1 VCFLNI
7 VALSLYKNEPSS
19 SVVFP
24 QILVR
29 DKLFTTSW
37 SLEPHHEL
45 LKHNQPDSRT
55 LESRN
60 TTNHNYADHQLS
72 PMPPPLLLGISGP
85 SSSGKTTLSR
95 LLRDIFPPS
104 KLFILHLDD
113 FYLTDTEIPIR
124 NGIQDWDC
132 LASINLP
139 QLRQALQ
146 HIKQHG
152 TSPSWLESKEDQNSV
167 GEHGVSQSVLED
179 LRGKVRGWFDG
190 NEKWDGKRMCVVDGF
205 LLFSD
210 EMEDIRK
217 LFDVRLFLRTSYE
230 TAKRRREA
238 RSGYVTLEGFWEDPP
253 GYVDRVVWPNYVQDH
268 KFLFEGGDVE
278 GELDESVCRRIDI
291 HGMPREA
298 EESMEKCLKWAVEVL
313 RGAILDS

>member
-1 VCFLNI
+1 M
-7 VALSLYKNEPSS
+7 
-19 SVVFP
+19 
-24 QILVR
+24 
-29 DKLFTTSW
+29 
-37 SLEPHHEL
+37 H
-45 LKHNQPDSRT
+45 
-55 LESRN
+55 
-60 TTNHNYADHQLS
+60 
-72 PMPPPLLLGISGP
+72 PPLLLGISGP

-104 KLFILHLDD
+104 KLFLLHLDD

-132 LASINLP
+132 LASINFA
-139 QLRQALQ
+139 QLQQALR
-146 HIKQHG
+146 HIKEHG
-152 TSPSWLESKEDQNSV
+152 TSPEWLESKEDQNSV
-167 GEHGVSQSVLED
+167 GEHGVPPSVLED

-190 NEKWDGKRMCVVDGF
+190 NGEWEGRRICVVDGF

-210 EMEDIRK
+210 DVKDIRS

-253 GYVDRVVWPNYVQDH
+253 GYVDKVVWPNYVQDH
-268 KFLFEGGDVE
+268 KFLFEDGDVE
-278 GELDESVCRRIDI
+278 GELDETLCARIDI

-298 EESMEKCLKWAVEVL
+298 EESMRKCLEWAVGVL
-313 RGAILDS
+313 QSAIVGS